1 MNKFSFAET
10 ISSLQLTY
18 LNAIKYENDKLIDSK
33 FWYTL
38 DHLEN
43 DKLHLW
49 GMRMLKKKYIV
60 QGKNFNKVC
69 GVLTDWENK
78 NFWTKKQKR
87 YLAMMIISNWDD
99 VSLDYFY

>member
-1 MNKFSFAET
+1 MNKFSFPEM
-10 ISSLQLTY
+10 ISALQLTQ
-18 LNAIKYENDKLIDSK
+18 LKAKKYENEKLLDSN
-33 FWYTL
+33 FWYIV

-60 QGKNFNKVC
+60 QGKNFMKVC
-69 GVLTDWENK
+69 GVLTDWENDK
-78 NFWTKKQKR
+78 FWTSKQKR

-99 VSLDYFY
+99 VSLDYIY